1 MYCSPAR
8 TCHWRP
14 LDGGPNTDVVDAPES
29 APPVDAP
36 GDGPEEPSGVATELP
51 ADAPVDQQVPSAM
64 DGPDGGEMPPAWSPA
79 GLPGLALWLDAARGV
94 NVESGRV
101 TQWSDV
107 SGQDNHARPPD
118 ARPWLITDPQLGL
131 PAVRFGLDAAKA
143 TGLLIPDKASLRWG
157 AEDFSIFVV
166 VRYRND
172 TGNRFHAVGVLYAKQ
187 CLCDFYVGPA
197 LFANEEMEPQ
207 PTSRFGFQVQWQ
219 KGYVLNSSQSSY
231 ADDRVHLVVARRSEG
246 ALRLRVDGMNAGTL
260 PLAQAVDVSGP
271 GVSVAIGANGYQV
284 QQQLDG
290 EIFEMLAFG
299 GPLNAEQ
306 VTAVE
311 TYLTK
316 KFRVGMN

>member
-1 MYCSPAR
+1 MPE
-8 TCHWRP
+8 
-14 LDGGPNTDVVDAPES
+14 LDLE
-29 APPVDAP
+29 PPVD
-36 GDGPEEPSGVATELP
+36 GPSEPP
-51 ADAPVDQQVPSAM
+51 IIADAPDRPEEAPTS
-64 DGPDGGEMPPAWSPA
+64 WTPA

-94 NVESGRV
+94 TVEGGRV

-118 ARPWLITDPQLGL
+118 ARPWLITDPRLGL
-131 PAVRFGLDAAKA
+131 PAVRFGLDAAKG
-143 TGLLIPDKASLRWG
+143 TGLLISDKASLRWG
-157 AEDFSIFVV
+157 AGDFSIFVV

-172 TGNRFHAVGVLYAKQ
+172 TGSRFHAVGVLYAKQ

-219 KGYVLNSSQSSY
+219 KGYVLTSSQSSY
-231 ADDRVHLVVARRSEG
+231 ADDRIHLVVARRLEG
-246 ALRLRVDGMNAGTL
+246 ALRLRVDGMDAGTL
-260 PLAQAVDVSGP
+260 PLAQDVDVSTP

-311 TYLTK
+311 TYLTT
-316 KFRVGMN
+316 KFRPEMN